1 MPVILEIKVSLTI
14 IKKFLYQCYPPYS
27 RRVSSHRVLHLSF
40 LGSYNICTIYLHV
53 IEACLKVIV
62 KKFYFCQSKNSSNIM
77 KNIFN
82 SISIYSWQKMSS
94 LAYTKNKKNKHALFY
109 KQQFY
114 KQRQAESEAIPWGW
128 TFAFWKLFI
137 FFIHVIMQK

>member
-1 MPVILEIKVSLTI
+1 MILEIKVSLTI
-14 IKKFLYQCYPPYS
+14 IKKFLYQCHPLYT

-40 LGSYNICTIYLHV
+40 LGSYNICAIYLHV
-53 IEACLKVIV
+53 IEVCLKVIIM
-62 KKFYFCQSKNSSNIM
+62 KFYFCQSKNSSNIM

-82 SISIYSWQKMSS
+82 SIFIYSWQKIPS
-94 LAYTKNKKNKHALFY
+94 LAYIRNKKKKHALFY
-109 KQQFY
+109 KQHFY
-114 KQRQAESEAIPWGW
+114 KQRHAESEAIPWRW